1 MAAKLSY
8 VWDYD
13 IDEEKFK
20 QILSGK
26 LVIGH
31 LDKKWA
37 IVRLLEYAPYQ
48 EIIRL
53 MGYKRIVEE
62 WPGVRNYI
70 RSKSRK
76 RGFDFLVEWIR
87 DKHPEKI

>member
-1 MAAKLSY
+1 MKNRIAYL
-8 VWDYD
+8 WDYD

-20 QILSGK
+20 ALLSGK
-26 LVIGH
+26 LAIGR

-37 IVRLLEYAPYQ
+37 LLRLLEYAPYD

-53 MGYKRIVEE
+53 IGYKELVRC
-62 WPGVRNYI
+62 WPELRDHI

-76 RGFDFLVEWIR
+76 RGFDFLAEWLT
-87 DKHPEKI
+87 KHHSNLL